1 MDNRSTFP
9 DSCFETEE
17 NVMPKR
23 ALWRHFGM
31 SVGRVGIQNRRAG
44 IAPMNCTY
52 SGNYREAR
60 SRFRAA
66 TRDIG
71 AELQAHLMQGAQDS
85 DESLTIDVARVGAAN
100 PSWSYRQ
107 ACTALRDSWDRRYKY
122 HRYGS

>member
-1 MDNRSTFP
+1 MDSRSTFP

-66 TRDIG
+66 ARDIG
-71 AELQAHLMQGAQDS
+71 ADS
-85 DESLTIDVARVGAAN
+85 KLTLCKGLRIATRV
-100 PSWSYRQ
+100 
-107 ACTALRDSWDRRYKY
+107 
-122 HRYGS
+122 